1 MTSNIGAHL
10 GLVAKMATPS
20 SRHGLDRSAGKH
32 HIALS
37 IAFQSANK
45 GHFNLSFASETANS
59 RLPRPRQLR
68 ATLSR
73 NVLGGLV
80 LYNEATRAVGPRK
93 AVDGGGDC
101 ETSRVTAGST
111 RQGKGATPP
120 FEVSRSAV
128 RPRPG
133 SAPRP
138 AEVPPA
144 QTPAIP
150 TTFFRG
156 ARRRRRGSGSPT
168 KTSSLVLWSDSSAIL
183 WEQEVQEPDRAVQ
196 PLANQHHR
204 TVPTFATCM
213 TETAMPSP

>member
-10 GLVAKMATPS
+10 SLVDKTATPS
-20 SRHGLDRSAGKH
+20 SRHGLGRSAGKH
-32 HIALS
+32 HTALS

-45 GHFNLSFASETANS
+45 GHFNLSFASETPNS
-59 RLPRPRQLR
+59 RFPRPRQLR

-73 NVLGGLV
+73 NVLGGFV

-111 RQGKGATPP
+111 RQWKGATPP

-168 KTSSLVLWSDSSAIL
+168 KPPRWSCGRIPPPFCGNKKCRNL
-183 WEQEVQEPDRAVQ
+183 TEQFSPWRIST
-196 PLANQHHR
+196 
-204 TVPTFATCM
+204 TVPFRLL
-213 TETAMPSP
+213 PLG